1 MRTDKPFVSFNATL
15 NFPEDKLPALFV
27 LFNFSFQNLDYPKGI
42 LSPVDSPLGN
52 FIHQNSYMLEI
63 CECGITFCLSCRLE
77 FYSVWKYSY
86 GYFLK
91 YFLFKKHQKNIFLF
105 LKNYFWYQH
114 IKMIGKHKKH
124 INLKQRKNKK
134 F

>member
-1 MRTDKPFVSFNATL
+1 MRHYILF
-15 NFPEDKLPALFV
+15 KLPT
-27 LFNFSFQNLDYPKGI
+27 GI
-42 LSPVDSPLGN
+42 LL
-52 FIHQNSYMLEI
+52 
-63 CECGITFCLSCRLE
+63 CLN
-77 FYSVWKYSY
+77 

-134 F
+134 FNFFQKRF